1 MKIRLLLIAM
11 AVAVTCN
18 CQAPDKPMYGK
29 GAFDK
34 DGKPIE
40 KEDPGNTG
48 DPGDVTTEYD
58 LIKIMSFNVLRT
70 NNSDPADQKWSYR
83 LPAII
88 NMFKDISPDVV
99 GLQECLE
106 SQIQDLQQELTDYTA
121 LWIPT
126 AQKNFGTCLMYKKGL
141 FNQKGSGYLWFSDSP
156 STPSPA
162 WKDYGCNDPT
172 YRTYIWADLVHKEHG
187 YKLYFYTTHFPRDYR
202 ELDPNSNNETARIKC
217 AQAMVDHA
225 KNRVQDE
232 DPVVFTGDFNWH
244 LSDKDKGLDPFAPF
258 MAWMKY
264 AWQDLPSNA
273 YDTYR
278 AHNSFDGISPI
289 AGAIRNSVDYI
300 WYRNITPVRYRTV
313 VEAYSNGKENVKY
326 ISDHYPI
333 VCTATVPYK
342 KAATGN

>member
-1 MKIRLLLIAM
+1 MKIRLFIIAM

-18 CQAPDKPMYGK
+18 CQAPDKPMYGQ

-34 DGKPIE
+34 DGNPIE
-40 KEDPGNTG
+40 KENPDTPEDPEGG
-48 DPGDVTTEYD
+48 YTTEYD
-58 LIKIMSFNVLRT
+58 MLKIMSFNVYRT
-70 NNSDPADQKWSYR
+70 NASDPADKKWSTR
-83 LPAII
+83 LPAILS
-88 NMFKDISPDVV
+88 MFRSVSPDVV

-106 SQIQDLQQELTDYTA
+106 SQIQDLQQALPDYKA

-126 AQKNFGTCLMYKKGL
+126 SQKNFGTCLMYKTAL
-141 FNQKGSGYLWFSDSP
+141 FNQKGTGYHWYSDNP
-156 STPSPA
+156 TKPTPA
-162 WKDYGCNDPT
+162 WQSVGCDDPT
-172 YRTYIWADLVHKEHG
+172 YRTYIWVDLVHKEHG
-187 YKLYFYTTHFPRDYR
+187 YKLFFYTTHFPRNY
-202 ELDPNSNNETARIKC
+202 ESANAANNEKARIKC

-225 KNRVQDE
+225 KARVKEE

-264 AWQDLPSNA
+264 AWQDLPANA

-289 AGAIRNSVDYI
+289 PNAIRNSVDYI

-313 VEAYSNGKENVKY
+313 VEAYEGIKY

-333 VCTATVPYK
+333 LCTATVAYK